1 MVKYLHRALRM
12 LKTASDKMAQD
23 HLSAYAAQ
31 ATFYLM
37 LAAFP
42 FTMLVCLATRLLP
55 VREETLLRAVRL
67 ILPEGYRSFGE
78 GFIDSY
84 FNENIGSAKLVLILF
99 LIWTASR
106 LIQALMNGFNTVY
119 GIRESRSQALLRLI
133 GCLYTV
139 ATCVMLVALIVMYA
153 LGSRLVELIIMRF
166 PEFPLLDLILNI
178 TRNLASPVLLFL
190 VFWLSYAMLPSRK
203 AHFREELP
211 GALLSALFWR
221 GAAALYTVFLE
232 QSLARYAYVYGSLTG
247 IVMILVWLYACMYFW
262 FLGAELNWYLKQRRE
277 KGTLPE
283 PLEKYLFR
291 QNRYEKAAAGGA
303 IKDSPDCAGD
313 AAQGDA
319 ANRRK

>member
-1 MVKYLHRALRM
+1 MMQVLRRILRM
-12 LKTASDKMAQD
+12 LKTASGKTAQD

-67 ILPEGYRSFGE
+67 LLPENYRSIGE

-84 FNENIGSAKLVLILF
+84 FNKNIGSAKLVLILF

-119 GIRESRSQALLRLI
+119 GIKETRSQATLRLI

-139 ATCVMLVALIVMYA
+139 ATCIILVTLIVMYA
-153 LGSRLVELIIMRF
+153 LGSRLVELMLMRF

-190 VFWLSYAMLPSRK
+190 VFWLSYALLPSRR
-203 AHFREELP
+203 ARFREELP
-211 GALLSALFWR
+211 GALLSAVFWR

-232 QSLARYAYVYGSLTG
+232 RSLSRYAYVYGSLTG
-247 IVMILVWLYACMYFW
+247 VVMILVWLYVCMYFW

-277 KGTLPE
+277 KGTLPA
-283 PLEKYLFR
+283 PLEKYLY
-291 QNRYEKAAAGGA
+291 QPNRYEKAAGDDTVR
-303 IKDSPDCAGD
+303 KD
-313 AAQGDA
+313 
-319 ANRRK
+319 

>member
-1 MVKYLHRALRM
+1 MIRIMRRGLRM
-12 LKTASDKMAQD
+12 LKTASNKAVHD

-42 FTMLVCLATRLLP
+42 FTMLVCMATRLLP

-67 ILPEGYRSFGE
+67 LLPEGYRGFGE
-78 GFIDSY
+78 DFIDSY
-84 FNENIGSAKLVLILF
+84 FNQNIGSAKYILIIF

-119 GIRESRSQALLRLI
+119 GIKESRSQAVLRLI
-133 GCLYTV
+133 GCIYTV
-139 ATCVMLVALIVMYA
+139 AICIILVALIVMYA
-153 LGSRLVELIIMRF
+153 LGSRLVELLIVRF

-190 VFWLSYAMLPSRK
+190 VFWFSYALLPSRK
-203 AHFREELP
+203 ARFREELP

-221 GAAALYTVFLE
+221 GAAALYTVFL
-232 QSLARYAYVYGSLTG
+232 QRSLARYAYVYGGLAG
-247 IVMILVWLYACMYFW
+247 IVMILVWLYVCMYFW
-262 FLGAELNWYLKQRRE
+262 FLGAELNWYLKMRRD

-283 PLEKYLFR
+283 PLRKYLY
-291 QNRYEKAAAGGA
+291 QPGHA
-303 IKDSPDCAGD
+303 
-313 AAQGDA
+313 DA
-319 ANRRK
+319 ANREDPAQKTDLTDLKKQ